1 MLDIKFASHSSHNG
15 TVYHRSMCKFTPLLA
30 CLISLYVILPSKL
43 QLQLQLQFPIII
55 PSALA
60 FVAIVNADAKPPFSS
75 KASSSRRSVFQIAP
89 RCDIIVPTSQTLI
102 HAHTHELTLTSTLM
116 TTTTMRMS
124 KDDTD
129 TKAFISGHKE
139 SKPSDPRAV
148 SKNIEASKLYS
159 LAGILSALSWIATSY
174 VALSYHPD
182 PKFMDCT
189 LRHNILTMTQAF
201 AFPLPILWAAFEVL
215 RKKSTSV
222 SASPTST
229 DIDSNTDNDTD
240 TNTNLRRR
248 LNLGVGVASLWLAAS
263 AACASNFAFGY
274 DLYSFRHKAIVTTV
288 HAATA
293 LLALKNC
300 KLSSLGQLVRYM
312 NDGLWNLAPQKQ
324 IQIQIRNNH
333 DENKINRNRNRN
345 SGMYATGATGLL
357 YFAIQPIVSPFPLA
371 TIPTI
376 LGKRLSR
383 PASAFTLL
391 GAIIAYSLKDQEIDT
406 TANLDNSRTLRR
418 GLVLGSGCH
427 LQLIFLKIIGVDG
440 GGLLFPG
447 RGLWEVYPAM
457 ISVPFATGMSLGIHG
472 VLCYA
477 AFTDR
482 RE

>member
-1 MLDIKFASHSSHNG
+1 
-15 TVYHRSMCKFTPLLA
+15 MCKFTPLLA

-43 QLQLQLQFPIII
+43 QLQFQFQFPIII

-60 FVAIVNADAKPPFSS
+60 FVAIVNSDAKPPFSS
-75 KASSSRRSVFQIAP
+75 KASFSRRSVFQIAP

-102 HAHTHELTLTSTLM
+102 HAHTQHELTLTSTLM

-129 TKAFISGHKE
+129 TKPFISGHKE
-139 SKPSDPRAV
+139 SK
-148 SKNIEASKLYS
+148 NIEVSKLYS

-222 SASPTST
+222 SASTTST
-229 DIDSNTDNDTD
+229 DIDTNTNTNTNTD
-240 TNTNLRRR
+240 TNLRRR

-312 NDGLWNLAPQKQ
+312 NDGIWNLAPQKQ

-391 GAIIAYSLKDQEIDT
+391 GAIIAYSLKDQQIDT

-418 GLVLGSGCH
+418 GLVIGSGCH
-427 LQLIFLKIIGVDG
+427 LLLIFLKIIGVDG

-457 ISVPFATGMSLGIHG
+457 ISVPFATGVSLGIHG

-482 RE
+482 KE

>member
-1 MLDIKFASHSSHNG
+1 
-15 TVYHRSMCKFTPLLA
+15 MCKFTPLLA
-30 CLISLYVILPSKL
+30 CLISLYVILPSK
-43 QLQLQLQFPIII
+43 LQLQFPIII

-139 SKPSDPRAV
+139 SKPSVPRAV
-148 SKNIEASKLYS
+148 SKLYS

-229 DIDSNTDNDTD
+229 DIDSNTDNDND

-263 AACASNFAFGY
+263 AACASNFF
-274 DLYSFRHKAIVTTV
+274 
-288 HAATA
+288 
-293 LLALKNC
+293 
-300 KLSSLGQLVRYM
+300 
-312 NDGLWNLAPQKQ
+312 
-324 IQIQIRNNH
+324 IR
-333 DENKINRNRNRN
+333 
-345 SGMYATGATGLL
+345 
-357 YFAIQPIVSPFPLA
+357 V
-371 TIPTI
+371 
-376 LGKRLSR
+376 
-383 PASAFTLL
+383 
-391 GAIIAYSLKDQEIDT
+391 
-406 TANLDNSRTLRR
+406 
-418 GLVLGSGCH
+418 
-427 LQLIFLKIIGVDG
+427 
-440 GGLLFPG
+440 
-447 RGLWEVYPAM
+447 
-457 ISVPFATGMSLGIHG
+457 
-472 VLCYA
+472 
-477 AFTDR
+477 
-482 RE
+482 